1 MPQLGPMEIMVILVV
16 ALLVLGPTKLPDAAK
31 QAGKALAEFR
41 QWSTGIKAE
50 MKDAVRDVDP
60 RFAAPDY
67 GRQVPRPAGDV
78 VDARPSAPA
87 PAAVD
92 GDGGPKPPSQFPD
105 GQSFS

>member
-16 ALLVLGPTKLPDAAK
+16 ALLVLGPTKLPEAAK
-31 QAGKALAEFR
+31 QAGRALAEFR
-41 QWSTGIKAE
+41 QWSGGIKAE

-67 GRQVPRPAGDV
+67 GRQVPRQAGDV

-87 PAAVD
+87 VAD
-92 GDGGPKPPSQFPD
+92 GDGPKPPSQFPD

>member
-16 ALLVLGPTKLPDAAK
+16 ALLVLGPSKLPDAAK
-31 QAGKALAEFR
+31 QAGRALAEFR
-41 QWSTGIKAE
+41 QWSGGIKAE

-67 GRQVPRPAGDV
+67 GRQVPRRQAGDI
-78 VDARPSAPA
+78 VDARPTAST
-87 PAAVD
+87 VTE
-92 GDGGPKPPSQFPD
+92 GDDGPKSPSQFPD